1 MSPVRRP
8 ARPSM
13 PMPAPTA
20 PDDAED
26 QAARAW
32 LRAAAGGDRSAF
44 ESLYRQL
51 YPRLRR
57 FLARLN
63 TRHDQ
68 VDEAINDAMLVVWRR
83 AGEFRG
89 ESRVSTWVTGIAYRC
104 QLQALRRGAPAE
116 EAGAST
122 LDEADAAGPAD
133 DHDAAGRHE
142 LRDWL
147 DQGLQRLPAEQRSTL
162 LLAYVMGESC
172 EDIAQI
178 MGCPVGTV
186 KARLFHARVR
196 LRHLLP
202 DLATAHRPSANGDW
216 T

>member
-1 MSPVRRP
+1 MPPPLP
-8 ARPSM
+8 AA
-13 PMPAPTA
+13 PAV
-20 PDDAED
+20 PDEAED

-32 LRAAAGGDRSAF
+32 LRAAAAGDRDAF
-44 ESLYRQL
+44 GCLYRQL

-63 TRHDQ
+63 PRHDQ

-104 QLQALRRGAPAE
+104 QLQALRRAAPADE
-116 EAGAST
+116 VSASATEA
-122 LDEADAAGPAD
+122 ADAALWPDDAD
-133 DHDAAGRHE
+133 ATGRHE

-147 DQGLQRLPAEQRSTL
+147 DQGLQRLPADQRSTL

-202 DLATAHRPSANGDW
+202 DLAHANRPSANGDW